1 MKTSGFLDQLL
12 KSAQG
17 LMGDARVRVD
27 RTSDRIEN
35 EGIGGYR
42 LGRLGQGVLAGGLL
56 SMLLGSRG
64 GRKLATYGGLAA
76 LGTVVYRAWRD
87 RQAQGGAVA
96 VEGEPQTIDML
107 PPPQAEVHSRG
118 ILAAVIA
125 AAKADGHIDQRERD
139 LIQSEIGKLGEDA
152 ELKAWLQ
159 TELERPLD
167 AAQVALSATTPE
179 LASEMYLASLLVADE
194 QNDRERRYL
203 DELALH
209 LDLDPQIKA
218 SLERQLV
225 A

>member
-35 EGIGGYR
+35 EGVGGFK
-42 LGRLGQGVLAGGLL
+42 LGKLGQGVIAGGLL

-76 LGTVVYRAWRD
+76 LGTIAYRAWRE

-96 VEGEPQTIDML
+96 VEGEPQTIDQL
-107 PPPQAEVHSRG
+107 PAPAAEIHSRDKDP
-118 ILAAVIA
+118 
-125 AAKADGHIDQRERD
+125 AAKADGHIDQRELE
-139 LIQSEIGKLGEDA
+139 LIQGEIGKLGEDA

-159 TELERPLD
+159 SELSRPLD
-167 AAQVALSATTPE
+167 AVQVAQAATTPE
-179 LASEMYLASLLVADE
+179 LASEMYLASLMVADE
-194 QNDRERRYL
+194 QNPGERQYL
-203 DELALH
+203 DELARH
-209 LDLDPQIKA
+209 LALDPQIRA
-218 SLERQLV
+218 SLERQLR
-225 A
+225 

>member
-17 LMGDARVRVD
+17 LMGDTKERVS

-35 EGIGGYR
+35 EGVGGFK
-42 LGRLGQGVLAGGLL
+42 LGKLGQGVVAGGLL
-56 SMLLGSRG
+56 SILLGSRG

-76 LGTVVYRAWRD
+76 LGTIAYRAWRD

-96 VEGEPQTIDML
+96 VEGEPRTIDLL
-107 PPPQAEVHSRG
+107 PAPEAEVHSRG
-118 ILAAVIA
+118 ILVAVIA
-125 AAKADGHIDQRERD
+125 AAKADGHIDERERE
-139 LIQSEIGKLGEDA
+139 LIQGEIGKLGEDA

-159 TELERPLD
+159 VELERPLD
-167 AAQVALSATTPE
+167 PVQVAQSATTPE

-194 QNDRERRYL
+194 QNDMERGYL
-203 DELALH
+203 EELARQLK
-209 LDLDPQIKA
+209 LDPEIRA
-218 SLERQLV
+218 SLERQL

>member
-27 RTSDRIEN
+27 QTSERIEN
-35 EGIGGYR
+35 QGIGGFR
-42 LGRLGQGVLAGGLL
+42 MGKLGQGVIAGGLL

-76 LGTVVYRAWRD
+76 LGTVAYRAWRE
-87 RQAQGGAVA
+87 RQDQGGAVA

-107 PPPQAEVHSRG
+107 PAPQAEIHSRG

-179 LASEMYLASLLVADE
+179 LASEMYLASLLVVDE
-194 QNDRERRYL
+194 QNDSERRYL
-203 DELALH
+203 DELAMH
-209 LDLDPQIKA
+209 LSLDPQIRA
-218 SLERQLV
+218 SLERQL

>member
-27 RTSDRIEN
+27 QTSERIEN
-35 EGIGGYR
+35 HGIGGFR
-42 LGRLGQGVLAGGLL
+42 MGKLGQGVIAGGLL

-76 LGTVVYRAWRD
+76 LGTVAYRAWRE

-107 PPPQAEVHSRG
+107 PAPQAEIHSRG

-179 LASEMYLASLLVADE
+179 LASEMYLASLLVVDE
-194 QNDRERRYL
+194 QNDSERRYL
-203 DELALH
+203 DELAMH
-209 LDLDPQIKA
+209 LSLDPQIRA
-218 SLERQLV
+218 SLERQL

>member
-35 EGIGGYR
+35 EGVGGFK
-42 LGRLGQGVLAGGLL
+42 LGKLGQGVIAGGLL

-76 LGTVVYRAWRD
+76 LGTIAYRAWRE
-87 RQAQGGAVA
+87 RQEQGGAVA

-118 ILAAVIA
+118 ILVAVIA
-125 AAKADGHIDQRERD
+125 AAKADGHIDTRELE
-139 LIQSEIGKLGEDA
+139 LIQGEIGKLGEDA

-159 TELERPLD
+159 SELARPLD
-167 AAQVALSATTPE
+167 AVQVAQSATTPE
-179 LASEMYLASLLVADE
+179 LASEMYLASLMVADE
-194 QNDRERRYL
+194 KNPDERQ
-203 DELALH
+203 H
-209 LDLDPQIKA
+209 LDDRARHLALDPQIRA
-218 SLERQLV
+218 SLERQLG
-225 A
+225 